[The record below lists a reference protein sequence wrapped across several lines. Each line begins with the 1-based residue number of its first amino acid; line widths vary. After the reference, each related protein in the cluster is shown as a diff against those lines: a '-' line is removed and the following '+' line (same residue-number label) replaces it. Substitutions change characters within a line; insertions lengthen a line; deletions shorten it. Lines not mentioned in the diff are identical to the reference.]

1 MKVAK
6 VAFWGKEGVGQ
17 QYSYS
22 CEGFEAGLLKGDWVV
37 VTSARSKYSLGI
49 FMGYDI
55 IDKAEDIAIVTQRV
69 VGITA
74 PLQKEKGV

>member
-6 VAFWGKEGVGQ
+6 VGFWGKEGVGQ
-17 QYSYS
+17 PYSYS
-22 CEGFEAGLLKGDWVV
+22 CEGFEAGLLRGDYVV

-55 IDKAEDIAIVTQRV
+55 LDKAEDIALVTQKIA
-69 VGITA
+69 GTTA
-74 PLQKEKGV
+74 LSEKGV